1 MIKSDDDD
9 AKCTRKVLSKTAGK
23 VAYEQNCAAPHAST
37 SNVTIEATSPES
49 MVVSMDMV
57 QGGSAG
63 KVHVDIKGRWLGA
76 SCAGIKDAD

>member
-1 MIKSDDDD
+1 
-9 AKCTRKVLSKTAGK
+9 
-23 VAYEQNCAAPHAST
+23 
-37 SNVTIEATSPES
+37 